1 MTKFFQLLASGAALG
16 AVYALVCL
24 GFVVIY
30 RATGVINFAQ
40 AGIVVLGA
48 FLVYNAT
55 QIWGLPFWPGLILS
69 LVFGALL
76 GVIIERLILRRMIG
90 QPVYAVILVTVGLL
104 LLVEPVVT
112 EVWENPPTSL
122 ENPWGLSKITIGEV
136 NINQGDVA
144 TVILAAVI
152 LTGFF
157 LFFRYTKYGVAM
169 RATAVDQE
177 AARMQG
183 INVNGIVA
191 LSWAI
196 AGVVA
201 VLAGTM
207 LSANAGPATGL
218 QFAGIAIIALKALP
232 AMVLGGLDS
241 PLGAVV
247 GGLIIG
253 IAEVMTSGY
262 YADFAPDWLKPG
274 FASVMPW
281 IVMLVVLFVRPYGLF
296 GTRQVRRV

>member
-24 GFVVIY
+24 GFVVVY

-48 FLVYNAT
+48 FIVYNAT
-55 QIWGLPFWPGLILS
+55 DTWDLGFWPAMVVSMGI
-69 LVFGALL
+69 GALL
-76 GVIIERLILRRMIG
+76 GILMERLILRRMVG
-90 QPVYAVILVTVGLL
+90 RPVYALILVTVGLL
-104 LLVEPVVT
+104 RLVEPIVT
-112 EVWENPPTSL
+112 TIWRNPAT
-122 ENPWGLSKITIGEV
+122 NVTTPWGLDKIEI
-136 NINQGDVA
+136 GDVKILQVDAA
-144 TVILAAVI
+144 TVALAAGL
-152 LTGFF
+152 LTAFF

-177 AARMQG
+177 AALMQG
-183 INVNGIVA
+183 ISVNRIVA

-207 LSANAGPATGL
+207 LGAGAGPATGL
-218 QFAGIAIIALKALP
+218 GVGVSIIALKALP

-247 GGLIIG
+247 GGMVIG
-253 IAEVMTSGY
+253 IAEVLTSGY
-262 YADFAPDWLKPG
+262 QADFAPDWLKPG
-274 FASVMPW
+274 FAGVMPW
-281 IVMLVVLFVRPYGLF
+281 VVMVIVLLVRPYGLF
-296 GTRQVRRV
+296 GTREVRRL